1 VLEQAI
7 HSLAHAHGKPL
18 ASGTVRHTA
27 EDFHVTE
34 RPLLEPSGT
43 GEHAWV
49 RVRKRNA
56 NTPVVAE
63 RLAKIAGVHPRHV
76 GFAGLKDRHAVT
88 EQWFS
93 VHLPGRDDPDWA
105 QLNDENTCVL
115 QHARHA
121 RKLQRGAL
129 QGNAFRLLI
138 RDLRGDREALGKRL
152 DRVRNAGVPNYF
164 GAQRF
169 GRDGSNLHSA
179 ERLFANPRLRLSR
192 NQRSLALSSVRA
204 LLFNRVLSKRIALDC
219 WDSPVTGDAMQLDGS
234 HSFFIVDNIDD
245 DLLRRV
251 REHDVHPT
259 GPLCGKGETP
269 VRHECLALESAVLA
283 DYGVWL
289 EGLAAAGVRQARR
302 ALRVVPA
309 DFSWDW
315 PTDESLELTFSLP
328 AGSYAT
334 AVLRELIDYRDAS
347 VARVRPAGLKT

>member
-1 VLEQAI
+1 MLEQAI
-7 HSLAHAHGKPL
+7 HSLARAHGKPV
-18 ASGTVRHTA
+18 ASGTIRHAA
-27 EDFHVTE
+27 EDFRVTE
-34 RPLLEPSGT
+34 LPLLEPAGS
-43 GEHAWV
+43 GEHTWV

-63 RLAKIAGVHPRHV
+63 RLAKIAGVHPRNV

-93 VHLPGRDDPDWA
+93 VHLPGCDDPDWA
-105 QLNDENTCVL
+105 QLNDENTRVL

-129 QGNAFRLLI
+129 RGNAFRLVI
-138 RDLRGDREALGKRL
+138 RDLRGDRELLGQRL
-152 DRVRNAGVPNYF
+152 DQVRNAGVPNYF

-169 GRDGSNLHSA
+169 GRDGSNLCNA

-204 LLFNRVLSKRIALDC
+204 LLFNRVLSERIALGC
-219 WDSPVTGDAMQLDGS
+219 WDSPLKGDAMQLDGS
-234 HSFFIVDNIDD
+234 HSFFIVDSIDD

-251 REHDVHPT
+251 RELDVHPT
-259 GPLCGKGETP
+259 GPLCGSGETP
-269 VRHECLALESAVLA
+269 VRGECLALESAVLA
-283 DYGVWL
+283 DYGTWL

-309 DFSWDW
+309 DFSRDW
-315 PTDESLELTFSLP
+315 PTDDCLELTFSLP

-334 AVLRELIDYRDAS
+334 AVLRELIDDRDGP
-347 VARVRPAGLKT
+347 VT